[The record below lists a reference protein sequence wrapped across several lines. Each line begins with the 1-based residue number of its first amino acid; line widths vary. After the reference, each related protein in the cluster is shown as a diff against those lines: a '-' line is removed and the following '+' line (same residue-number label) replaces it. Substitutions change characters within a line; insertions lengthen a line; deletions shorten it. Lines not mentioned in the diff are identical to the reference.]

1 MNLSFKKIL
10 VGMLFLFP
18 LILVSCGGG
27 GGTTSSS
34 ISGKVIDA
42 YVSGATV
49 KIYSDQAMTNLIGS
63 GTTDENGNFNITLSV
78 SSVPSTLYIKTEGGM
93 DIETGLPAPTMFFVG
108 SYSGGTINI
117 TPVTDKVFAYMLA
130 KGVDLDTALAAVAGK
145 LGIETTEVGDDPVVN
160 QDVKNA
166 LNKILASGTA
176 AGTIPDGNYN
186 VKLIFYLKDD
196 LGSSLTSSSDIA
208 DKVLSFQVS
217 VNNGNITGSVD
228 IDEDGQDDTIQGR
241 VQGAVVIMNISTQA
255 GALYRLAGDI
265 VLGAASGVINK
276 LTTSSQTIQ
285 NGVFLA
291 DFMPANMTSD
301 QMAGLF
307 NVMKDFLAGQYYFA
321 AREVLLNSN
330 ESPSILYGSITFG
343 NDLSQTGVSY
353 SNFTVK
359 EPNAD
364 GSETTHNF
372 DSGTM
377 SFISGTRIGI
387 IAENNVYVLFIP
399 GNRRGLYLVQESNT
413 LTAVGEVSLAG
424 VNDITPVLES
434 GKTYYSTVA
443 IGVAMFLNAPRQQS
457 LGNICFTDTNNPIQ
471 PQFENNIKSGY
482 IHQTGS
488 SEYIVIAGST
498 LVIKQDNDNNFST
511 FKGSQQQGQPGENVM
526 TMDLYESGALSGTR
540 VEAGEIDID
549 HDGNTDINLPE
560 YPITCVVF
568 MREDGTTPPSFT
580 GTLNFLARS
589 LYAYDYSDYQ
599 NAYIYGT
606 IVVGSTSATL
616 SGQDAQ
622 GNSINATLTV
632 EKVTDSN
639 GTFTGMYHFYGT
651 IGQDFI
657 DIYWPVGGRKATYIV
672 STAADG
678 NIESV
683 GEAYFT
689 F

>member
-1 MNLSFKKIL
+1 MNLSFKKFLVWAIL
-10 VGMLFLFP
+10 LFP
-18 LILVSCGGG
+18 LILTSCGGG

-78 SSVPSTLYIKTEGGM
+78 SSIPSTLYIKTEGGM

-108 SYSGGTINI
+108 SYSGGTINV
-117 TPVTDKVFAYMLA
+117 TPVTDKVFGYMLA

-145 LGIETTEVGDDPVVN
+145 LGIETTEVGDDPEVN
-160 QDVKNA
+160 QDVKSA

-176 AGTIPDGNYN
+176 AGTLPDGNYN

-196 LGSSLTSSSDIA
+196 LGDSLTSSNDIA
-208 DKVLSFQVS
+208 NKVISFQVS

-228 IDEDGQDDTIQGR
+228 IDGDSQNDTIQGR

-276 LTTSSQTIQ
+276 LSSQTIQ

-307 NVMKDFLAGQYYFA
+307 SMMRDFLAGQYYFA
-321 AREVLLNSN
+321 AREVLLNST

-343 NDLSQTGVSY
+343 NDLSQSGVSY
-353 SNFTVK
+353 SNFTAN

-364 GSETTHNF
+364 GSETTHDF
-372 DSGTM
+372 ASGTM
-377 SFISGTRIGI
+377 SFLSGSRIGI
-387 IAENNVYVLFIP
+387 IAEDTGGGNYVYVLFIP
-399 GNRRGLYLVQESNT
+399 GNRRGLYLAEESNT

-424 VNDITPVLES
+424 VNDITPALES
-434 GKTYYSTVA
+434 GKTYYNAVA
-443 IGVAMFLNAPRQQS
+443 VAMAQVIGAPRQTALNYIS
-457 LGNICFTDTNNPIQ
+457 FIDSNPIQ
-471 PQFENNIKSGY
+471 PQFQGTTKNGY
-482 IHQTGS
+482 LHNGHEHI
-488 SEYIVIAGST
+488 IIAGST
-498 LVIKQDNDNNFST
+498 LVIKGDSDDDFTT
-511 FKGSQQQGQPGENVM
+511 FNTPGQEYVM
-526 TMDLYESGALSGTR
+526 TMNIYESGALSGVR
-540 VEAGEIDID
+540 IDAGSIPV
-549 HDGNTDINLPE
+549 GPPGQQVNWYLPD
-560 YPITCVVF
+560 YPETCVVF
-568 MREDGTTPPSFT
+568 MREDGVTPPSFT

-622 GNSINATLTV
+622 GNSFNATLNV
-632 EKVTDSN
+632 EKVTDDN
-639 GTFTGMYHFYGT
+639 GIFTGMYHFYGT
-651 IGQDFI
+651 VGDDFI

-672 STAADG
+672 STAENG

>member
-1 MNLSFKKIL
+1 MNLSFKNFGLWMIL
-10 VGMLFLFP
+10 LFS
-18 LILVSCGGG
+18 LILTSCGGG
-27 GGTTSSS
+27 GGGTSSTS
-34 ISGKVIDA
+34 LSGKVIDA

-63 GTTDENGNFNITLSV
+63 GTTDGNGDFNITLSV
-78 SSVPSTLYIKTEGGM
+78 SSIPSTLYIKTEGGM

-130 KGVDLDTALAAVAGK
+130 KGVTLDDALVAIAGK
-145 LGIETTEVGDDPVVN
+145 LGIETSEISDDPEVN

-176 AGTIPDGNYN
+176 AGTLPDGNYN
-186 VKLIFYLKDD
+186 VKLLFYLKED
-196 LGSSLTSSSDIA
+196 LGNSLTSSNDIA
-208 DKVLSFQVS
+208 NKVVSFQVS

-228 IDEDGQDDTIQGR
+228 IDEDGQNDTIQGR

-255 GALYRLAGDI
+255 GTLYRLAGDI
-265 VLGAASGVINK
+265 VLGAASGTINK
-276 LTTSSQTIQ
+276 LTTSTQTIK
-285 NGVFLA
+285 NGIFLA

-301 QMAGLF
+301 QMTGLF

-321 AREVLLNSN
+321 AREVLLNST
-330 ESPSILYGSITFG
+330 ESPSILYGSITFS
-343 NDLSQTGVSY
+343 NDLSQSGVSY
-353 SNFTVK
+353 SNFTAN

-364 GSETTHNF
+364 GSETTHDF
-372 DSGTM
+372 ASGTM
-377 SFISGTRIGI
+377 SFISGSRIGI
-387 IAENNVYVLFIP
+387 IAENVSGGDYVYVLFIP

-424 VNDITPVLES
+424 VNDITPALES
-434 GKTYYSTVA
+434 GKTYYNAVA
-443 IGVAMFLNAPRQQS
+443 VAMAQMIGAPRQNA
-457 LGNICFTDTNNPIQ
+457 LGYISFVDSNPIQ
-471 PQFENNIKSGY
+471 PQFQGTTKNGY
-482 IHQTGS
+482 IHNGH
-488 SEYIVIAGST
+488 EHIIIAGST
-498 LVIKQDNDNNFST
+498 LVIKGDSDDDFTTFSNP
-511 FKGSQQQGQPGENVM
+511 GQEYVM
-526 TMDLYESGALSGTR
+526 TMNIYESGALSGVR
-540 VEAGEIDID
+540 IDAGSIPV
-549 HDGNTDINLPE
+549 GPPGQQVYWNLPD
-560 YPITCVVF
+560 YPETCVVF

-589 LYAYDYSDYQ
+589 LYTYDYSDYQ

-622 GNSINATLTV
+622 GNSFNTTLTV
-632 EKVTDSN
+632 EKITDSN
-639 GTFTGMYHFYGT
+639 GVFTGMYHFYGT
-651 IGQDFI
+651 IDQDFI